1 MKFRTTL
8 FLLIAVLLL
17 GGFIGGFDRRLE
29 STREREEQARKAM
42 RMVADRI
49 SYLQIQTTNILV
61 ECAEE
66 AGKWMLVQPVRDR
79 ADSAAIDRV
88 LSGLQNLARG
98 EVITASERKQ
108 RGAQLSDY
116 GFEPPQAKITVGDN
130 LRRRTI
136 LVGRTALLGG
146 AVYIKDESSDDV
158 IATDTNVLQ
167 LIPQTAA
174 DLRDRVLFH
183 DAREQVRRLDVH
195 SDVGFFQVAKSE
207 KGQWMLQQP
216 ITARASPMT
225 VQSILSGLYDL
236 RMEQFVA
243 ESKADLFA
251 YGFDDDCIKVSV
263 SSGGKDGVT
272 ELWLGNVIE
281 TNKALLYARI
291 KGSESI
297 GAVSTGIL
305 SRLTMKAED
314 LRDRRLTTLSIYDVT
329 YFRVEEG
336 EHAIELRRDGE
347 TWNVVEPKPWKA
359 DAQRVRD
366 LLTAWI
372 GAGIETFVDDPKTNL
387 SALGLAP
394 PARTLKF
401 ARRPPDATG
410 EDIQPPVPGD
420 EVTVQVSSSKRTLGL
435 ILVRVDQENAL
446 YEILADTLKPVSM
459 DPLFYRDR
467 EVLSL
472 NPDDVLKIT
481 LSQDGREEFVERG
494 ADGEFQK
501 NGVVEQP
508 MDSEA
513 VKDILMTACHLVV
526 SEFVAD
532 TPEKLS
538 NYGLD
543 APRAVLSLGLKGEAG
558 LGKAIL
564 FGANAGDQGVYA
576 MLRGQDVVFV
586 LANSVKEKL
595 LQNLTMTSSQSRETP
610 VDVRTN
616 TPAAK

>member
-8 FLLIAVLLL
+8 FLLIAVILL
-17 GGFIGGFDRRLE
+17 GGFIWLVDQRME

-42 RMVADRI
+42 RIVADRI
-49 SYLQIQTTNILV
+49 SYLQIETTNVLV

-66 AGKWMLVQPVRDR
+66 DGKWMLVQPVRGR

-88 LSGLQNLARG
+88 LSGLQDLSRG
-98 EVITASERKQ
+98 EVITASERKS
-108 RGAQLSDY
+108 RNVQLSDY
-116 GFEPPQAKITVGDN
+116 GFDLPRAKITLGDN

-146 AVYIKDESSDDV
+146 SVYIKDESLDDV
-158 IATDTNVLQ
+158 IATDTNLLQ
-167 LIPQTAA
+167 FIPQAAA

-183 DAREQVRRLDVH
+183 GAREQVQRLDLR
-195 SDVGFFQVAKSE
+195 SNGGFFQVAKGE
-207 KGQWMLQQP
+207 QGQWALQQP
-216 ITARASPMT
+216 ISARASPMA
-225 VQSILSGLYDL
+225 VQKILTDLFDL
-236 RMEQFVA
+236 RIERFVA

-263 SSGGKDGVT
+263 SSGGKEGAT
-272 ELWLGNVIE
+272 ELWLGNVVE
-281 TNKALLYARI
+281 TSKALMYARI

-297 GAVSTGIL
+297 CAVSTGIL

-329 YFRVEEG
+329 YFRAEEG
-336 EHAIELRRDGE
+336 EHAVELRRDGE
-347 TWNVVEPKPWKA
+347 TWNVVEPKSWKA

-366 LLTAWI
+366 LLTAWV

-401 ARRPPDATG
+401 ARRAPVASG
-410 EDIQPPVPGD
+410 EESPQGSSGD
-420 EVTVQVSSSKRTLGL
+420 EVTVQVSSSKRSLGL
-435 ILVRVDQENAL
+435 ILVRVEQENAL
-446 YEILADTLKPVSM
+446 YEILADALNTVSM

-481 LSQDGREEFVERG
+481 VSQDDREHVAERG
-494 ADGEFQK
+494 VSGEFQWV
-501 NGVVEQP
+501 GSAGGEI
-508 MDSEA
+508 DSEA
-513 VKDILMTACHLVV
+513 IRDILMTVCHLVV
-526 SEFVAD
+526 SEFVVD

-538 NYGLD
+538 DYGLD
-543 APRAVLSLGLKGEAG
+543 APRAVLALGLKGDAG
-558 LGKAIL
+558 LGKAVL
-564 FGANAGDQGVYA
+564 FGAAAGDQGVYA

-586 LANSVKEKL
+586 LSNSVKEKL
-595 LQNLTMTSSQSRETP
+595 LQNLILAPSQSLETP
-610 VDVRTN
+610 VDVSTN
-616 TPAAK
+616 KPAAE